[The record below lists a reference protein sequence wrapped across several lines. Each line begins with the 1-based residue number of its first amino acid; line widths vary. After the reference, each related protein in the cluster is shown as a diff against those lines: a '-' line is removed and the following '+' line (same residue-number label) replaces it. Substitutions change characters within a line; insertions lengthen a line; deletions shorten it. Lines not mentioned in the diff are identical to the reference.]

1 MLDKGTVLLHRP
13 RLTVTIVLLLA
24 LLLLAVGD
32 VAAWGSLS
40 PNGSTLVSGP

>member
-1 MLDKGTVLLHRP
+1 MLDTGFALLHRP
-13 RLTVTIVLLLA
+13 RLTVTIVLLFA
-24 LLLLAVGD
+24 LLCLAVGD